1 MTAAVDRR
9 FRRRVARASIAAAL
23 APLVAACTDAPA
35 PPPARAVGGTAATD
49 ASALTNR
56 VWIRTSPDPPLGSML
71 VFLSDGTLL
80 QDSCGETYRLS
91 QWRADDVDSI
101 RWQEDT
107 AEVRATVVKVTEADL
122 TLRLDLVSG
131 VGTATYVAATVPY
144 VCPDLPR

>member
-1 MTAAVDRR
+1 MSIAVLAS
-9 FRRRVARASIAAAL
+9 RVARASIAAAL
-23 APLVAACTDAPA
+23 APLLVACADPPS
-35 PPPARAVGGTAATD
+35 PPPDGAVGGTAA
-49 ASALTNR
+49 AASSALTNR
-56 VWIRTSPDPPLGSML
+56 IWIRTSPDSPLGSML
-71 VFLSDGTLL
+71 IFLSDGTLL

-107 AEVRATVVKVTEADL
+107 AEVRAAVVKLTEADL

-131 VGTATYVAATVPY
+131 VGIATYVAATVPY